1 MQSVEFRQI
10 ASTAQ
15 RKFRIRIRWVLA
27 VIFISSLEAVF
38 LGHVEA

>member
-1 MQSVEFRQI
+1 MQTVEFRQI

-15 RKFRIRIRWVLA
+15 RKFRIRWVLA

-38 LGHVEA
+38 LGYREI